1 MAMYVRWPSPGTGH
15 CGVWPWPWQHCGLG
29 PDKYQWAGIKH
40 DTLTVGKLVSK
51 EKAGKK
57 VGDKVK
63 KRLKEKDEQEKDRKD
78 RIKKYHSAC
87 N

>member
-40 DTLTVGKLVSK
+40 DTLTVGRLVSK
-51 EKAGKK
+51 EEAGKK
-57 VGDKVK
+57 MGDKVK
-63 KRLKEKDEQEKDRKD
+63 KEIKRKGWTGEG
-78 RIKKYHSAC
+78 
-87 N
+87 